1 MKNVLDDLNVHDV
14 DPEETSEWLES
25 LDSVIDRHGMDRAHF
40 LMVKLLRHAHIEGV
54 RLPALVQ
61 TPYRNTIHHTEE
73 PAYPGDPELELRIR
87 QYIRWN
93 AVAMVLRANQRFP
106 GVGGHLSTYASAATL
121 YEVGFHHFFK
131 GPELDGGDQIFMQ
144 GHASPGIYA
153 RAFLEGRLTESH
165 LDHFRREVVPGQG
178 LSSYPHPWLMPEMW
192 QFPTVSMGLSPIA
205 AIYQARFNRY
215 LHHRGFKDTS
225 QQRVWAFLGDGEC
238 DEPESLGALHLAAR
252 ERLGNLTFVVNCNLQ
267 RLDGPVRGN
276 SKIIQELEAVFHGAG
291 WRVIKVVWA
300 SEWDELLD
308 NDQQGTLLRALGE
321 YVDGAYQRLSV
332 LSGDKVRETFFG
344 QDPRLLEMVKHLP
357 DESVRRL
364 RRGGHDFRKV
374 YAAYERAMDSSD
386 QPTVILA
393 KTVKGWAL
401 GGGAEGRNIAHNT
414 KKLGTKALQTFRK
427 RLNLDIPD
435 DQLEFPPYVQLD
447 PKGPEAAYLH
457 ERRQALGG
465 YVPQRTFVEMPLTVP
480 ERSSLERFY
489 KSSGK
494 SEVSTTG
501 AFARLLGTL
510 LEDKEIGKRIVP
522 IIPDE
527 ARTFGL
533 NALFNRYGIYS
544 SVGQL
549 YEPVDSDTLLMYR
562 ESQDGQVLEEGIC
575 EAGSMASFTA
585 AATAY
590 ATHNEPLIPFY
601 IFYSMFGFQRTA
613 DQIWALGDMRGRGFL
628 IGATAGRTT
637 LSGEGLQHEDGHSLL
652 YASTVPNCRVYDA
665 TFAYEIALIVQDGLK
680 RMFTDNEDIFYYL
693 TVENEPYLMPE
704 MPKGVEDGVLAG
716 LYRYQKST
724 KKKPKGHVQLFGS
737 GAILNEVIRAQ
748 EILEGSYG
756 IAADVWSAT
765 SYVELRR
772 EALSVERWNRL
783 HPGETPR
790 VPYVTQAL
798 KGAKGPII
806 AASDYMKA
814 VPEMVSRWVD
824 DLTPLGTDGYGRS
837 DTRAALRRHFEVD
850 AEHIAATALWRLSA
864 LGKID
869 ISVAV
874 SAIEELGIDPDAI
887 EAVLL

>member
-25 LDSVIDRHGMDRAHF
+25 LDSVINRHGMDRAHF

-61 TPYRNTIHHTEE
+61 TPYRNTIHHSDQPE
-73 PAYPGDPELELRIR
+73 YPGDPELELRIR

-131 GPELDGGDQIFMQ
+131 GPELDGGDQVFIQ

-153 RAFLEGRLTESH
+153 RAFLEGRLTEDH

-215 LHHRGFKDTS
+215 LHNRGFKDTS
-225 QQRVWAFLGDGEC
+225 KQRVWAFLGDGEC

-252 ERLGNLTFVVNCNLQ
+252 ERLDNLTFVVNCNLQ

-300 SEWDELLD
+300 SEWDDLLD
-308 NDQQGTLLRALGE
+308 KDQQGILLRALGE

-357 DESVRRL
+357 DEQVRRL

-374 YAAYERAMDSSD
+374 YSAYERASAGGD

-435 DQLEFPPYVQLD
+435 DALEFPPYVQLD
-447 PKGPEAAYLH
+447 PKSDEAQYLH
-457 ERRQALGG
+457 ERRQSLGG
-465 YVPQRTFVEMPLTVP
+465 YVPQRTFVEVPLQVP

-489 KSSGK
+489 QSSGK

-549 YEPVDSDTLLMYR
+549 YEPVDSETLLMYR
-562 ESQDGQVLEEGIC
+562 ESTDGQVLEEGIC
-575 EAGSMASFTA
+575 EAGSMASFIA
-585 AATAY
+585 AATSY
-590 ATHNEPLIPFY
+590 ATHNVPLIPFY

-652 YASTVPNCRVYDA
+652 YASTVPNCRAYDA
-665 TFAYEIALIVQDGLK
+665 SFAYEIALIVQDGLK

-693 TVENEPYLMPE
+693 TVENEPYVMPE
-704 MPKGVEDGVLAG
+704 MPEGIEEGVLAG
-716 LYRYQKST
+716 LYLYEKSA
-724 KKKPKGHVQLFGS
+724 KKKPTAHVQLFGS
-737 GAILNEVIRAQ
+737 GAILNEVLRARD
-748 EILEGSYG
+748 ILESNYG
-756 IAADVWSAT
+756 VAADVWSAT

-772 EALSVERWNRL
+772 EALSIERWNRL

-790 VPYVTQAL
+790 VPYVTEVM

-806 AASDYMKA
+806 ASSDYMKA
-814 VPEMVSRWVD
+814 VPEMIARWVD
-824 DLTPLGTDGYGRS
+824 DFTPLGTDGYGRS

-850 AEHIAATALWRLSA
+850 AEHVAATALWRLSL
-864 LGKID
+864 LGEID
-869 ISVAV
+869 TSVAV
-874 SAIEELGIDPDAI
+874 SAIEELGIDPEAI